1 MSIIQDFMRD
11 TYKMRIPGFLMA
23 QRPKIICNDGFEMSV
38 QAGRFLYC
46 KPRMDLPDGK
56 YDSVEIGFPSEEE
69 QLIIDFADDCSNLTD
84 TIYPYVPVEIVDK
97 VIEKHGGIKCYE

>member
-11 TYKMRIPGFLMA
+11 TYKMRIPGLLLA

-38 QAGRFLYC
+38 QAGEFLYC
-46 KPRMDLPDGK
+46 EPRIDLPNGE
-56 YDSVEIGFPSEEE
+56 YDSVEIGFPNQEEN
-69 QLIIDFADDCSNLTD
+69 LIKEFAEDSSSLTD